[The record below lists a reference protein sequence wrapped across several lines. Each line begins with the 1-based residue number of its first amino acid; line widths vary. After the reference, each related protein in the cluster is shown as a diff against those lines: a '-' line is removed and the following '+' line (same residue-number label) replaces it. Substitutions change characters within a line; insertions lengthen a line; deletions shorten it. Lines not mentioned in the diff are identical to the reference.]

1 MYLLAGFVA
10 DPNSMQQ
17 RGARDVRIQE
27 NADLD
32 GNSNINSMS
41 TEPAPTSIDIRVT
54 YGMWQLE
61 QMCSERSPPPYPFKY
76 ISLSMFP
83 ILFFG
88 YFPLASICDTVLGRQ
103 CHPLSLLNQHGVFL
117 LLLYQ
122 LPQNLT
128 EIPTRMTVP
137 LIRMNT
143 RTLSKL
149 HQNHLVREYMP
160 ANIVRSCVHVQLWCV
175 GCVH

>member
-61 QMCSERSPPPYPFKY
+61 QMCSERSPPPCPFKY

-117 LLLYQ
+117 LLLYTFKYNNLNIYQ
-122 LPQNLT
+122 PPQKARLSALT
-128 EIPTRMTVP
+128 AP
-137 LIRMNT
+137 L
-143 RTLSKL
+143 S
-149 HQNHLVREYMP
+149 
-160 ANIVRSCVHVQLWCV
+160 A
-175 GCVH
+175 